1 MKAIRE
7 EYTGICEK
15 LEVQVLKATD
25 DIIENQSNAVYYRKG
40 EDNQIIYYV
49 EWNTQF
55 DEFECFM
62 VDRKYKINRKY
73 YEERMSFLPIT
84 WEEIIGEEKEDES
97 DNQIESNSEL
107 QQSASDS
114 QTEAI

>member
-1 MKAIRE
+1 MKAVRE

-15 LEVQVLKATD
+15 LEVQVLKVTD
-25 DIIENQSNAVYYRKG
+25 EIIESQPNAVYYRVG
-40 EDNQIIYYV
+40 ENQSIYYYV

-55 DEFECFM
+55 DEFDGFM
-62 VDRKYKINRKY
+62 ADRKYKINRKY
-73 YEERMSFLPIT
+73 YEERMTFLPIT

-107 QQSASDS
+107 QQSTSDS
-114 QTEAI
+114 QTEAV